1 MDKNKPEDKT
11 LFEKI
16 ADKEIPS
23 YIVWEDDNYM
33 AFLTIEPYS
42 DGHTLVIP
50 KKNEGDYIFTMNDDV
65 YAGLMEATKKV
76 AAIIDSKMPSDRIV
90 MWVQGFEVPH
100 VHVHLVPSIGEF
112 NINQSTGKR
121 PSDQELKKVHEK
133 LTS

>member
-1 MDKNKPEDKT
+1 MSDKT

-16 ADKEIPS
+16 AEREIPA
-23 YIVWEDDNYM
+23 YIIWEDDNYM

-42 DGHTLVIP
+42 EGHTLVIP
-50 KKNEGDYIFTMNDDV
+50 KKNHGDYIFTMKDDV

-100 VHVHLVPSIGEF
+100 VHVHLVPSKEGF
-112 NINQSTGKR
+112 NMNNSEGIKVT
-121 PSDQELKKVHEK
+121 DEELKAVHEK
-133 LTS
+133 LTT